1 MGILAY
7 GSLLSC
13 PGSEIENAL
22 VDTIRKV
29 ETPFCVEFAGKS
41 RCRGY
46 APTLVPV
53 EDGGARVMGSI
64 YVINVPVDT
73 GANILYRRE
82 INRVGSEKRYD
93 DPAATN
99 PNSVKVRRRSKLG
112 GVDVVLYTE
121 LDANIQP
128 ITAKSLACLAIGSV
142 ARADQ
147 GRDGIT
153 YLMDAK
159 RNGILTPL
167 IGSYEAE
174 ILRQSRC
181 TSLEEAH
188 RKHWK
193 AVNC

>member
-7 GSLLSC
+7 GSLLNC

-29 ETPFCVEFAGKS
+29 ETPFCVEFARKS

-64 YVINVPVDT
+64 YVVNVAVDT
-73 GANILYRRE
+73 GADILYRRE
-82 INRVGSEKRYD
+82 INKVGSAKRYD
-93 DPAATN
+93 PSAATK
-99 PNSVKVRRRSKLG
+99 PNSVKVCRRSKLG

-121 LDANIQP
+121 LEANIQP
-128 ITAKSLACLAIGSV
+128 ITAKSLARLAIGSV
-142 ARADQ
+142 ARTDQ

-159 RNGILTPL
+159 RNGILTPRME
-167 IGSYEAE
+167 SYEAE
-174 ILRQSRC
+174 ILRQSNC
-181 TSLEEAH
+181 ASLEEAL
-188 RKHWK
+188 RKHWDAAK
-193 AVNC
+193 R